1 MHARVL
7 ITLLGTLA
15 VLGVVAGCGGKRASP
30 AATTVPTT
38 TAVSHAAPDLEA
50 RLPAAF
56 DGHRLEK
63 GSATGAVVL
72 SGGDA
77 FSRELKR
84 ILAREGKLPAALRFA
99 NAQDPTGR
107 LELEVGA
114 FEVHGMNAQA
124 LRDAIVQSSRPN
136 APGLAV
142 TRLVLAGKPVTKLVY
157 PGGSTL
163 YLYPH
168 DPVVYY
174 VGTPRQALAERILA
188 RLP

>member
-1 MHARVL
+1 MHLRVL
-7 ITLLGTLA
+7 IILLGTLA
-15 VLGVVAGCGGKRASP
+15 LLGVLAGCGGKRAST
-30 AATTVPTT
+30 AATTASAT

-84 ILAREGKLPAALRFA
+84 ILARKGKQPAALHFA
-99 NAQDPTGR
+99 NAQDPTGT
-107 LELEVGA
+107 LELEVDA
-114 FEVHGMNAQA
+114 FEVQGMNAPA
-124 LRDAIVQSSRPN
+124 LRDAIVKSSRPN

-142 TRLVLAGKPVTKLVY
+142 SRLDLAGKPVTKVVY
-157 PGGSTL
+157 PGGATL
-163 YLYPH
+163 YLYPRG
-168 DPVVYY
+168 PVVYY
-174 VGTPRQALAERILA
+174 VGTQREALAERIIA